1 MSQSKQP
8 AAPAIL
14 APDPL
19 AVAHSVTGGAVRD
32 PLREMLVNAAELSRQ
47 TAGQTTSPAQ
57 TEAEPDSE
65 SASGDSGPTRE
76 MPGRVRRANGET
88 VTTVL

>member
-1 MSQSKQP
+1 MSQPEQS

-19 AVAHSVTGGAVRD
+19 AVAHSATGGAVRD

-47 TAGQTTSPAQ
+47 TAGQPTSPIQ
-57 TEAEPDSE
+57 TETEPNTE
-65 SASGDSGPTRE
+65 IASGDSGPTRE
-76 MPGRVRRANGET
+76 TPDQVQRANGET

>member
-1 MSQSKQP
+1 MSQSEQP

-19 AVAHSVTGGAVRD
+19 AVAHSATGGAVRD
-32 PLREMLVNAAELSRQ
+32 PLREMLVNAAELNRQ
-47 TAGQTTSPAQ
+47 TAGQPTSPAQ
-57 TEAEPDSE
+57 TEAEPDTQ

-76 MPGRVRRANGET
+76 TPDRVQRANGEV

>member
-1 MSQSKQP
+1 
-8 AAPAIL
+8 
-14 APDPL
+14 
-19 AVAHSVTGGAVRD
+19 D

-47 TAGQTTSPAQ
+47 TADKPTSPAQ
-57 TEAEPDSE
+57 TETEPNTE

-76 MPGRVRRANGET
+76 TPDRVQRANGET